1 MSTYAQVA
9 AGAAHP
15 LTVNSSTLVA
25 ELDLVALACDQFRDR
40 AEFQHLREDSSLRL
54 ELVPIPGHTSKKILC
69 DVSTGVDRPLVPSS
83 WTGKIFSHFHGL
95 HHPGG
100 KSTLREVRRR
110 FVWFRMSSEIL
121 SRARAC
127 QDCHASKVARHVR
140 APLQRRVEPDHRFS
154 ALHVDLVGPLPPS
167 EGMRYL
173 LTIVDRYSRWME
185 AIPLPSMTARD
196 CADAL
201 IRHWISRFG
210 VPSDITTDQGR
221 QFCSSLWQELHKS
234 LGIKSLR
241 TTSYHPQANGMVE
254 RLHRTLKERLMAC
267 APASDWMS
275 TLPLVLLG
283 LRSSVREDSGTSPA
297 ELVFGTVL
305 RLPGQ
310 MLPEVSP
317 ESAPPTADFVRDLED
332 KMKRCYPSMPVLY
345 HGSRPS
351 HLPASLQSSTHVYVR
366 VDAVHPPLSRPYEG
380 PYQVLQHGD
389 KTFSVDKSGRPWR
402 VSVDRLKPAFYH
414 ADRVSSPSSSTDQH
428 DDLSDL
434 SLIHI

>member
-1 MSTYAQVA
+1 
-9 AGAAHP
+9 
-15 LTVNSSTLVA
+15 
-25 ELDLVALACDQFRDR
+25 
-40 AEFQHLREDSSLRL
+40 
-54 ELVPIPGHTSKKILC
+54 
-69 DVSTGVDRPLVPSS
+69 
-83 WTGKIFSHFHGL
+83 
-95 HHPGG
+95 
-100 KSTLREVRRR
+100 
-110 FVWFRMSSEIL
+110 
-121 SRARAC
+121 
-127 QDCHASKVARHVR
+127 
-140 APLQRRVEPDHRFS
+140 
-154 ALHVDLVGPLPPS
+154 
-167 EGMRYL
+167 
-173 LTIVDRYSRWME
+173 
-185 AIPLPSMTARD
+185 
-196 CADAL
+196 
-201 IRHWISRFG
+201 
-210 VPSDITTDQGR
+210 
-221 QFCSSLWQELHKS
+221 
-234 LGIKSLR
+234 
-241 TTSYHPQANGMVE
+241 MVE

-317 ESAPPTADFVRDLED
+317 ESAPPTADFVRDLEE

-380 PYQVLQHGD
+380 PYRVLQHGD

-414 ADRVSSPSSSTDQH
+414 ADRVSSPSSSTDHH
-428 DDLSDL
+428 DDLFDTAEEMVPVPVPPPRGVDVEANVVDPVDPCLLYTSPSPRD
-434 SLIHI
+434 